1 MLKNIA
7 SLVGGTGFC
16 LAISAA
22 SVCWAADPV
31 GSPPA
36 SLQAPAASPPARAQ
50 PLPPQ
55 MPNSTLSK
63 LAGRG
68 DPAGTVTVTNQDLTA
83 VNAGNSIVA
92 NTVGSGAISLE
103 GNAFSAF
110 NGVGNILMNTGHNNN
125 LQSTMNVTVIIG
137 P

>member
-36 SLQAPAASPPARAQ
+36 SVQATAAHPARVQ
-50 PLPPQ
+50 PLQPQ

-68 DPAGTVTVTNQDLTA
+68 DPTGAVTVTNQDLTA